1 MVDGY
6 RRLYDTLRAHR
17 APQPYVDGTAATL
30 PLADR

>member
-6 RRLYDTLRAHR
+6 RRLYDTLRAR
-17 APQPYVDGTAATL
+17 RSPQPFVDTAARV